1 LSFKA
6 YVLEFKDRSQDQGG
20 RILDTPSI
28 NDLNICVATENGS
41 GSASSNNILFKA
53 IFKMGIPCSSKN
65 MFPSNIQGLPTWY
78 QIRANADGY
87 LSRKDVIDVMVMFND
102 ATAGKDIYRVRDGGL
117 ILYDDSTPLAANL
130 KRDGVQYIGFP
141 ANKLVAKLVPASPLR
156 AKQRNMVYVGALAY
170 LFGIDMS
177 VIKSV
182 LEDTFGKKPA
192 VIESNM
198 ICIDAGYQYCKEQ
211 NFKQNIAR
219 FEPIPDGNKG
229 KIITEGNTAAA
240 LGAIYGGASVI
251 CWYPITPSSS
261 LAEAMEYYLPRLRKT
276 KDGKKAYAIVQAED
290 EIASAGMVVGAGWA
304 GARAMTSTSGP
315 GVSLMNETIGLAYY
329 AEIPSVFFIIQRGGP
344 STGLPTRTQQ
354 SDISLM
360 YNASHGDTRH
370 IILIPHDMNSCFD
383 FARQSFNY
391 ADRFQT
397 PVFVAMD
404 LDLGMNLWSS
414 DPLKLNQEP
423 FDYGKRLSAEQLEE
437 WTKAGKKF
445 RRYFDQDGDGIPY
458 RTVPGNP
465 HRVASYFT
473 RGSGHDAD
481 ARYSE
486 DEHDY
491 KYILDRLR
499 KKFDTARKFVP
510 KPIVERERG
519 VKTGIVCYGSSYEP
533 VREAR
538 DRLKARGLR
547 TNHMLIRALPLT
559 SEVRDFFAEHDTIY
573 FVEQNRDGQMAA
585 ILKDECPELGTKIVS
600 VLIYNGLP
608 ATPLEVV
615 NQIFA
620 AAQSAKTA

>member
-1 LSFKA
+1 
-6 YVLEFKDRSQDQGG
+6 
-20 RILDTPSI
+20 LDTPLV

-78 QIRANADGY
+78 QIRASAEGY

-102 ATAGKDIYRVRDGGL
+102 ATAAKDIYRVRDGGI
-117 ILYDDSTPLAANL
+117 ILYDDSTPLQANL
-130 KRDGVQYIGFP
+130 KRDGIQYVGFP
-141 ANKLVAKLVPASPLR
+141 ANKLVSKLVPASPLR

-177 VIKSV
+177 VIKAV

-192 VIESNM
+192 VIESNLV
-198 ICIDAGYQYCKEQ
+198 CIDAGYQYVKEQ
-211 NFKQNIAR
+211 GVKQNIAR
-219 FEPIPDGNKG
+219 LEPIPDGNKG

-261 LAEAMEYYLPRLRKT
+261 LAESMEYYLPRLRKQL
-276 KDGKKAYAIVQAED
+276 DGKKTYAIVQAED

-304 GARAMTSTSGP
+304 GARSMTSTSGP
-315 GVSLMNETIGLAYY
+315 GVSLMNESIGLAYY
-329 AEIPSVFFIIQRGGP
+329 AEIPCVFFIIQRGGP

-354 SDISLM
+354 ADLSLM

-383 FARQSFNY
+383 IARQSFNY

-404 LDLGMNLWSS
+404 LDLGMNYWSS
-414 DPLKLNQEP
+414 EPLKLQQES
-423 FDYGKRLSAEQLEE
+423 FDLGKRLSAEQLEE
-437 WTKAGKKF
+437 WSKAGKKF

-465 HRVASYFT
+465 HRTASYFT

-486 DEHDY
+486 DENDY

-510 KPIVERERG
+510 KPIVEKERG
-519 VKTGIVCYGSSYEP
+519 VKTGIICYGSSYEP

-538 DRLKARGLR
+538 DRLKARGLK
-547 TNHMLIRALPLT
+547 TNHLLIRALPLT
-559 SEVRDFFAEHDTIY
+559 SEVTDFLAEHDTIY
-573 FVEQNRDGQMAA
+573 LVEQNRDGQMAA
-585 ILKDECPELGTKIVS
+585 IIKDESPVLGAKITSILV
-600 VLIYNGLP
+600 YNGLP
-608 ATPLEVV
+608 VSAGEVV
-615 NQIFA
+615 QQIFDA
-620 AAQSAKTA
+620 AKTAKTA

>member
-6 YVLEFKDRSQDQGG
+6 YVLESKDRSQDQGG

-510 KPIVERERG
+510 KPIVEKERG

>member
-1 LSFKA
+1 
-6 YVLEFKDRSQDQGG
+6 
-20 RILDTPSI
+20 LDTPLI

-78 QIRANADGY
+78 QIRASAEGY

-102 ATAGKDIYRVRDGGL
+102 ATAAKDIYRVRDGGV
-117 ILYDDSTPLAANL
+117 ILYDDSTPLQTNL
-130 KRDGVQYIGFP
+130 KREGVQFIGFP

-156 AKQRNMVYVGALAY
+156 AKQRNMVYVGTLSY

-177 VIKSV
+177 VIKAV

-192 VIESNM
+192 VIESNLV
-198 ICIDAGYQYCKEQ
+198 CIEAGYQYCKEQ

-219 FEPIPDGNKG
+219 LEPIPGGNKG
-229 KIITEGNTAAA
+229 KILTEGNTAAA

-261 LAEAMEYYLPRLRKT
+261 LAESMEYYLPRLRKQI
-276 KDGKKAYAIVQAED
+276 DGKKTYAIVQAED
-290 EIASAGMVVGAGWA
+290 EIASAGMIVGAGWA
-304 GARAMTSTSGP
+304 GARSMTSTSGP
-315 GVSLMNETIGLAYY
+315 GVSLMNESIGLAYF
-329 AEIPSVFFIIQRGGP
+329 AEIPCVFFIIQRGGP

-360 YNASHGDTRH
+360 YGASHGDTRH

-414 DPLKLNQEP
+414 EPLKLNQEP
-423 FDYGKRLSAEQLEE
+423 FDLGKRLSAQDLDE

-458 RTVPGNP
+458 RTVPGNKN
-465 HRVASYFT
+465 RMASYFT

-510 KPIVERERG
+510 KPIVEKERG
-519 VKTGIVCYGSSYEP
+519 VKTGIICYGSSYEP

-559 SEVRDFFAEHDTIY
+559 SEVTDFLAEHDTIY

-585 ILKDECPELGTKIVS
+585 IIKDEHPDLGAKIVS
-600 VLIYNGLP
+600 ILIYNGLP

>member
-1 LSFKA
+1 
-6 YVLEFKDRSQDQGG
+6 VLEFKNRSQDQGG

>member
-1 LSFKA
+1 
-6 YVLEFKDRSQDQGG
+6 
-20 RILDTPSI
+20 LDIPLI

-53 IFKMGIPCSSKN
+53 IFKMGIPCSAKN

-78 QIRANADGY
+78 QIRANAEGY
-87 LSRKDVIDVMVMFND
+87 LSRKDVIDVMVMFNEP
-102 ATAGKDIYRVRDGGL
+102 TAAKDIYRVRDGGV
-117 ILYDDSTPLAANL
+117 ILYDDSTPLSANL
-130 KRDGVQYIGFP
+130 KREGVQYIGFP

-177 VIKSV
+177 VIKAV

-192 VIESNM
+192 VIESNL
-198 ICIDAGYQYCKEQ
+198 ICIDAGYQYCKDQ
-211 NFKQNIAR
+211 NYKQNIAR
-219 FEPIPDGNKG
+219 LEPIPDGNKG

-261 LAEAMEYYLPRLRKT
+261 LAEAMEYYLPRLRKP
-276 KDGKKAYAIVQAED
+276 KENKKTFAIIQAED
-290 EIASAGMVVGAGWA
+290 EIASASMIVGAGWA

-315 GVSLMNETIGLAYY
+315 GVSLMNESIGLAYF

-354 SDISLM
+354 ADISLM
-360 YNASHGDTRH
+360 YGASHGDTRH

-383 FARQSFNY
+383 LARQSFDY

-397 PVFVAMD
+397 PIFVAMD
-404 LDLGMNLWSS
+404 LDLGMNMWSS
-414 DPLKLNQEP
+414 EPLKLNQEP
-423 FDYGKRLSAEQLEE
+423 FDYGKRLSAQDLEE

-458 RTVPGNP
+458 RTVPGNQ
-465 HRVASYFT
+465 HRMASFFT

-499 KKFDTARKFVP
+499 KKFETSRKFVP
-510 KPIVERERG
+510 KPIIERERG
-519 VKTGIVCYGSSYEP
+519 VKTGIICYGSSYEP

-559 SEVRDFFAEHDTIY
+559 SEVRDFLAEHDTIY
-573 FVEQNRDGQMAA
+573 LVEQNRDGQMAA
-585 ILKDECPELGTKIVS
+585 IIKDDWPELGAKIVS

>member
-1 LSFKA
+1 
-6 YVLEFKDRSQDQGG
+6 
-20 RILDTPSI
+20 LDTPSI

-78 QIRANADGY
+78 QIRANGEGY

-102 ATAGKDIYRVRDGGL
+102 ATAAKDIYRVRDGGV
-117 ILYDDSTPLAANL
+117 ILYDDSTPLAQTL

-141 ANKLVAKLVPASPLR
+141 ANKLVTKLVPASPLR

-211 NFKQNIAR
+211 NYKQTIAR
-219 FEPIPDGNKG
+219 LEPIPNGNKG

-261 LAEAMEYYLPRLRKT
+261 LAEAMEYYLPRLRKQI
-276 KDGKKAYAIVQAED
+276 DGKKPYAIVQAED

-354 SDISLM
+354 ADISLM
-360 YNASHGDTRH
+360 YGASHGDTRH
-370 IILIPHDMNSCFD
+370 ILLIPHDMNSCFD
-383 FARQSFNY
+383 FARQSFNF

-404 LDLGMNLWSS
+404 LDLGMNMWSS
-414 DPLKLNQEP
+414 DPLKFTQEP
-423 FDYGKRLSAEQLEE
+423 FDYGKRLNAEQLEE

-465 HRVASYFT
+465 HRTASYFT

-510 KPIVERERG
+510 KPIVEKERG
-519 VKTGIVCYGSSYEP
+519 VKTGIMCYGSSYEP

-547 TNHMLIRALPLT
+547 TNHLLIRALPLT
-559 SEVRDFFAEHDTIY
+559 SEVRDFLAEHDTIY
-573 FVEQNRDGQMAA
+573 LVEQNRDGQMAA
-585 ILKDECPELGTKIVS
+585 IIKDESPELGAKIVS

>member
-1 LSFKA
+1 M
-6 YVLEFKDRSQDQGG
+6 
-20 RILDTPSI
+20 DTPLI

-78 QIRANADGY
+78 QIRACADGY
-87 LSRKDVIDVMVMFND
+87 LSRKDVIDVMVMFNE
-102 ATAGKDIYRVRDGGL
+102 ATAAKDIYRVRDGGV
-117 ILYDDSTPLAANL
+117 ILYDDSTPLGASS

-141 ANKLVAKLVPASPLR
+141 ANKLVSKLVPASPLR

-170 LFGIDMS
+170 LFGIDMA
-177 VIKSV
+177 VIKAV

-192 VIESNM
+192 VIESNL
-198 ICIDAGYQYCKEQ
+198 ICIDAGYQYCKDQ
-211 NFKQNIAR
+211 NYKQNIAR
-219 FEPIPDGNKG
+219 LEPIPDGNKG

-261 LAEAMEYYLPRLRKT
+261 LAEAMEYYLPRLRKP
-276 KDGKKAYAIVQAED
+276 KDGKKPYAIVQAED
-290 EIASAGMVVGAGWA
+290 EIASVGMVVGAGWA

-315 GVSLMNETIGLAYY
+315 GVSLMNESIGLAYD
-329 AEIPSVFFIIQRGGP
+329 
-344 STGLPTRTQQ
+344 L
-354 SDISLM
+354 
-360 YNASHGDTRH
+360 
-370 IILIPHDMNSCFD
+370 
-383 FARQSFNY
+383 ARQSFDY

-404 LDLGMNLWSS
+404 LDLGMNMWSS
-414 DPLKLNQEP
+414 EPLKLNQDVY
-423 FDYGKRLSAEQLEE
+423 DYGKRLSAQNLEE

-458 RTVPGNP
+458 RTVPGNE
-465 HRVASYFT
+465 HRMASYFT

-499 KKFDTARKFVP
+499 KKFETARKFVP
-510 KPIVERERG
+510 KPIIEKERG
-519 VKTGIVCYGSSYEP
+519 VKTGIMCYGSSFEP

-559 SEVRDFFAEHDTIY
+559 SEVRDFLAEHDTIY

-585 ILKDECPELGTKIVS
+585 IIKDDWPELGAKIVS

>member
-1 LSFKA
+1 M
-6 YVLEFKDRSQDQGG
+6 
-20 RILDTPSI
+20 DTPLI

-78 QIRANADGY
+78 QIRASADGY

-102 ATAGKDIYRVRDGGL
+102 ATAAKDIYRVRDGGL
-117 ILYDDSTPLAANL
+117 ILYDDSTALAANL
-130 KRDGVQYIGFP
+130 KRDGVQYFGFP
-141 ANKLVAKLVPASPLR
+141 ANKLVTKLVPASPLR

-177 VIKSV
+177 VIKAV

-192 VIESNM
+192 VIESNL

-219 FEPIPDGNKG
+219 LEPIPNGNKG

-261 LAEAMEYYLPRLRKT
+261 LAEAMEYHLPRLRKL
-276 KDGKKAYAIVQAED
+276 KDGKKTYAIVQAED

-304 GARAMTSTSGP
+304 GARAMTTTSGP

-329 AEIPSVFFIIQRGGP
+329 AEIPSVFFIVQRGGP

-354 SDISLM
+354 ADISLM
-360 YNASHGDTRH
+360 YGASHGDTRH
-370 IILIPHDMNSCFD
+370 ILLIPHDMNSCFD
-383 FARQSFNY
+383 LARRSFDY

-404 LDLGMNLWSS
+404 LDLGMNLWPSE
-414 DPLKLNQEP
+414 PLKLHQEQ
-423 FDYGKRLSAEQLEE
+423 FDLGKRLTAQDLDD

-458 RTVPGNP
+458 RTVPGNQN
-465 HRVASYFT
+465 RTASYFT

-499 KKFDTARKFVP
+499 KKFETARKFVP
-510 KPIVERERG
+510 KPIIEKERG
-519 VKTGIVCYGSSYEP
+519 VKTGIISYGSSYEP

-538 DRLKARGLR
+538 DRLKARGLK
-547 TNHMLIRALPLT
+547 TNHLLIRALPLT
-559 SEVRDFFAEHDTIY
+559 SEVMDFLAEHDTIY
-573 FVEQNRDGQMAA
+573 FVEQNRDAQMAA
-585 ILKDECPELGTKIVS
+585 IIKDENPELGAKIVS

-608 ATPLEVV
+608 TTAGEVV
-615 NQIFA
+615 AQIFD
-620 AAQSAKTA
+620 AAQSAQPKTA

>member
-1 LSFKA
+1 
-6 YVLEFKDRSQDQGG
+6 
-20 RILDTPSI
+20 LDTQLI

-78 QIRANADGY
+78 QIRASADGY

-102 ATAGKDIYRVRDGGL
+102 ATAAKDIYRVRDGGL
-117 ILYDDSTPLAANL
+117 ILYDDSTALAANL
-130 KRDGVQYIGFP
+130 KRDGVQYVGFP

-177 VIKSV
+177 VIKAV

-192 VIESNM
+192 VIESNL

-211 NFKQNIAR
+211 NFKQTIAR
-219 FEPIPDGNKG
+219 LEPIPNGNKG

-261 LAEAMEYYLPRLRKT
+261 LAESMEYYLPRLRQP
-276 KDGKKAYAIVQAED
+276 KDGKKTYAIVQAED

-354 SDISLM
+354 ADISLM
-360 YNASHGDTRH
+360 YGASHGDTRH
-370 IILIPHDMNSCFD
+370 LILIPHDMNSCFD
-383 FARQSFNY
+383 LARQSFNY

-404 LDLGMNLWSS
+404 LDLGMNLWPSE
-414 DPLKLNQEP
+414 PLKLNQEP
-423 FDYGKRLSAEQLEE
+423 FDLGKRLSAQDLEE

-465 HRVASYFT
+465 NRMASYFT

-499 KKFDTARKFVP
+499 KKFETARKFVP
-510 KPIVERERG
+510 KPIIEKERG
-519 VKTGIVCYGSSYEP
+519 VKTGIICYGSSYEP

-538 DRLKARGLR
+538 DRLKTQGLK

-559 SEVRDFFAEHDTIY
+559 SEVSDFLAEHDTIY
-573 FVEQNRDGQMAA
+573 LVEQNRDAQMAA
-585 ILKDECPELGTKIVS
+585 IIKDEHPEFGTKIVN

-620 AAQSAKTA
+620 AAKSAKTA

>member
-1 LSFKA
+1 
-6 YVLEFKDRSQDQGG
+6 
-20 RILDTPSI
+20 
-28 NDLNICVATENGS
+28 
-41 GSASSNNILFKA
+41 
-53 IFKMGIPCSSKN
+53 
-65 MFPSNIQGLPTWY
+65 
-78 QIRANADGY
+78 

-102 ATAGKDIYRVRDGGL
+102 ATAAKDIYRVRDGGV

-177 VIKSV
+177 VIKAV

-192 VIESNM
+192 VIESNL

-219 FEPIPDGNKG
+219 LEPIPNGNKG

-261 LAEAMEYYLPRLRKT
+261 LAEAMEYYLPRLRKPI
-276 KDGKKAYAIVQAED
+276 DGKKTYAIVQAED

-315 GVSLMNETIGLAYY
+315 GVSLMNETIGLGYY

-354 SDISLM
+354 ADISLM
-360 YNASHGDTRH
+360 YGASHGDTRH
-370 IILIPHDMNSCFD
+370 LILIPHDMNSCFD
-383 FARQSFNY
+383 LARQSFNY

-404 LDLGMNLWSS
+404 LDLGMNLWPSE
-414 DPLKLNQEP
+414 PLKLSQEP
-423 FDYGKRLSAEQLEE
+423 FDLGKRLSAQDLEE

-458 RTVPGNP
+458 RTVPGNQN
-465 HRVASYFT
+465 RMASYFT

-499 KKFDTARKFVP
+499 KKFETARKFVP
-510 KPIVERERG
+510 KPIVEKERG
-519 VKTGIVCYGSSYEP
+519 VKTGIICYGSSYEP

-538 DRLKARGLR
+538 DRLKAQGLK

-559 SEVRDFFAEHDTIY
+559 SEVRDFLAEHDTIY
-573 FVEQNRDGQMAA
+573 LVEQNRDGQMAA
-585 ILKDECPELGTKIVS
+585 IIKDEHPEFGTKIVS

>member
-1 LSFKA
+1 
-6 YVLEFKDRSQDQGG
+6 
-20 RILDTPSI
+20 
-28 NDLNICVATENGS
+28 
-41 GSASSNNILFKA
+41 
-53 IFKMGIPCSSKN
+53 
-65 MFPSNIQGLPTWY
+65 
-78 QIRANADGY
+78 
-87 LSRKDVIDVMVMFND
+87 
-102 ATAGKDIYRVRDGGL
+102 DIYRVRDGGL
-117 ILYDDSTPLAANL
+117 ILYDDSTALPANL
-130 KRDGVQYIGFP
+130 KRDGVQYIGCP
-141 ANKLVAKLVPASPLR
+141 ANKLVTKLVPASPLR

-219 FEPIPDGNKG
+219 LEPIPNGNKG

-276 KDGKKAYAIVQAED
+276 QDGKKAYAIVQAED
-290 EIASAGMVVGAGWA
+290 EIASVGMIVGAGWA

-315 GVSLMNETIGLAYY
+315 GLSLMNESIGLAYY
-329 AEIPSVFFIIQRGGP
+329 AEIPTVFFIIQRGGP

-360 YNASHGDTRH
+360 YGASHGDTRH

-423 FDYGKRLSAEQLEE
+423 FDHGKRLSAEQLEE

-458 RTVPGNP
+458 RTVPGNV
-465 HRVASYFT
+465 HRSASYFT

-510 KPIVERERG
+510 KPIVEKERG

-559 SEVRDFFAEHDTIY
+559 TEVRDFFAEHDTIY
-573 FVEQNRDGQMAA
+573 LVEQNRDGQMAA
-585 ILKDECPELGTKIVS
+585 IIKDEWPELGTKIVS

>member
-1 LSFKA
+1 
-6 YVLEFKDRSQDQGG
+6 
-20 RILDTPSI
+20 LDTPLI

-78 QIRANADGY
+78 QIRACADGY

-102 ATAGKDIYRVRDGGL
+102 ATGAKDIYRVRDGGV
-117 ILYDDSTPLAANL
+117 ILYDDSTPLSASL
-130 KRDGVQYIGFP
+130 KRDGVQYVGFP

-156 AKQRNMVYVGALAY
+156 AKQRNMVYVGALAH

-177 VIKSV
+177 VIKAV

-192 VIESNM
+192 VIESNL

-211 NFKQNIAR
+211 NYKQNIAR
-219 FEPIPDGNKG
+219 LEPIPNGNQG

-261 LAEAMEYYLPRLRKT
+261 LAEAMEYYLPRLRKP
-276 KDGKKAYAIVQAED
+276 KDGKKTYAIVQAED

-315 GVSLMNETIGLAYY
+315 GVSLMNESIGLAYF

-354 SDISLM
+354 ADISLM
-360 YNASHGDTRH
+360 YGASHGDTRH

-383 FARQSFNY
+383 LARQSFDY

-404 LDLGMNLWSS
+404 LDLGMNMWPSE
-414 DPLKLNQEP
+414 PLKLNQDAY
-423 FDYGKRLSAEQLEE
+423 DYGKRLSAQDLED

-458 RTVPGNP
+458 RTIPGNE
-465 HRVASYFT
+465 HRMASYFT
-473 RGSGHDAD
+473 RGSGHDSD

-499 KKFDTARKFVP
+499 KKFETSRKFVP
-510 KPIVERERG
+510 KPIIEKERG
-519 VKTGIVCYGSSYEP
+519 VKTGIICYGSSFEP

-538 DRLKARGLR
+538 DRLKARGLK

-559 SEVRDFFAEHDTIY
+559 SEVRDFLAEHDTVY
-573 FVEQNRDGQMAA
+573 LMEQNRDAQMAA
-585 ILKDECPELGTKIVS
+585 IIKDEQPELGAKITSILV
-600 VLIYNGLP
+600 YNGLP
-608 ATPLEVV
+608 VSAGEIVK
-615 NQIFA
+615 QIFE
-620 AAQSAKTA
+620 AAQTAKTA

>member
-1 LSFKA
+1 
-6 YVLEFKDRSQDQGG
+6 
-20 RILDTPSI
+20 LDTPSI

-510 KPIVERERG
+510 KPIVEKERG

>member
-1 LSFKA
+1 
-6 YVLEFKDRSQDQGG
+6 
-20 RILDTPSI
+20 LDTPVI
-28 NDLNICVATENGS
+28 NDLSICVATENGS

-78 QIRANADGY
+78 QIRASAEGY
-87 LSRKDVIDVMVMFND
+87 LSRKDDIDVMVMFND
-102 ATAGKDIYRVRDGGL
+102 ATAAKDIYRVRDGGI
-117 ILYDDSTPLAANL
+117 ILYDDSTPWAANL
-130 KRDGVQYIGFP
+130 KRDGVQYVGFP
-141 ANKLVAKLVPASPLR
+141 ANKLVTKLVPASPLR

-177 VIKSV
+177 VIKAV
-182 LEDTFGKKPA
+182 LEDTFGKKPV
-192 VIESNM
+192 VIESNLV
-198 ICIDAGYQYCKEQ
+198 CIDAGYQYCKDQ
-211 NFKQNIAR
+211 GFKQNIAR
-219 FEPIPDGNKG
+219 LEPIANGNKG

-240 LGAIYGGASVI
+240 LGAIYGGASVV

-261 LAEAMEYYLPRLRKT
+261 LAESMEYYLPRLRKQI
-276 KDGKKAYAIVQAED
+276 DGKRTYAIVQAED
-290 EIASAGMVVGAGWA
+290 EIASAGMIVGAGWA

-315 GVSLMNETIGLAYY
+315 GVSLMNESIGLAYY
-329 AEIPSVFFIIQRGGP
+329 AEVPCVFFIIQRGGP

-354 SDISLM
+354 ADISLM
-360 YNASHGDTRH
+360 YGASHGDTRH
-370 IILIPHDMNSCFD
+370 ILLIPHDMNSCFD

-404 LDLGMNLWSS
+404 LDLGMNFWSS
-414 DPLKLNQEP
+414 EPLKLNQEP
-423 FDYGKRLSAEQLEE
+423 YDQGKRLSAQDLDE

-458 RTVPGNP
+458 RTVPGNQN
-465 HRVASYFT
+465 RLASYFT

-481 ARYSE
+481 AKYSE

-499 KKFDTARKFVP
+499 KKFETSRKFVP
-510 KPIVERERG
+510 KPIIEKERG
-519 VKTGIVCYGSSYEP
+519 VKTGIICYGSSFEP

-538 DRLKARGLR
+538 DRLKARGLK

-559 SEVRDFFAEHDTIY
+559 SEVRDFLAEHDTLY
-573 FVEQNRDGQMAA
+573 LVEQNRDAQVAA
-585 ILKDECPELGTKIVS
+585 IIKDEHPELGAKITSILV
-600 VLIYNGLP
+600 YDGLP
-608 ATPLEVV
+608 VTAGEVV
-615 NQIFA
+615 RQIFE
-620 AAQSAKTA
+620 AAQTAKTA